1 MKPDSYNLTADD
13 MLAIRK
19 HRDAFVH
26 AMRESS
32 DSHYAN
38 IMRELLQFETLSP
51 IDRARHSIVFSIVSP
66 RCPITRNAIVTPIIV
81 RAIMGGARDAETFRA
96 ILVAHGIGLQ
106 NIKSARIAGIA
117 ERLATLTSASMM
129 RASLADW
136 PGLSFKTASMAVALY
151 DAHAKVYTLDTHMIR
166 WARAIAGLSPETGS
180 HTCTSAKRYCELESF
195 LINIAEEHCND
206 VPLFL
211 TQWAVWNDAGF
222 AGEHQTHLPIFG
234 MVG

>member
-1 MKPDSYNLTADD
+1 MKPDNYNLTAND
-13 MLAIRK
+13 MFAIRK

-38 IMRELLQFETLSP
+38 IMHELMMFESLSP
-51 IDRARHSIVFSIVSP
+51 IERARHSVIFSIVSP

-81 RAIMGGARDAETFRA
+81 RAIMEGVRDAETIRS

-106 NIKSARIAGIA
+106 NMKSTHIAGIA
-117 ERLATLTSASMM
+117 ERLATLTSASMV
-129 RASLADW
+129 RDILADW

-180 HTCTSAKRYCELESF
+180 HTCSSAKRYRELESF
-195 LINIAEEHCND
+195 LIGIAEEHCND

-234 MVG
+234 LVG